1 MVKSIAVGAIDPRLF
16 DRRANEHRGSARSSS
31 PGVLHSERT
40 DVRIGLSRGS
50 TRLMGGQNM
59 LFADGN
65 PVTGTGYASEPL
77 KNGPTM
83 QNGTISSNSSS
94 GEKSTD
100 SSPTAKPAART
111 RVPPGGYS
119 SGLW

>member
-1 MVKSIAVGAIDPRLF
+1 
-16 DRRANEHRGSARSSS
+16 
-31 PGVLHSERT
+31 
-40 DVRIGLSRGS
+40 
-50 TRLMGGQNM
+50 M

-83 QNGTISSNSSS
+83 QNGIVSSNSSS

-100 SSPTAKPAART
+100 SSPTAKPMARN